1 VKQSEFIAQLD
12 AARIEAAIANAERNT
27 SGEIRV
33 HVQPRAVGA
42 DLDTVARRTF
52 ERLGMT
58 STAQRNGVL
67 LFIASEENRFVIL
80 GDSGIHEKVGTDFW
94 NAIAARLHEDF
105 KAGQFSEGIV
115 RAVTSCGEQLKH
127 FFPYQ
132 SDDVNELPNALSVS
146 DEE

>member
-1 VKQSEFIAQLD
+1 VKQSEFTAQLD

>member
-115 RAVTSCGEQLKH
+115 RSVTSCGEQLKH

-146 DEE
+146 DEG

>member
-146 DEE
+146 DEG